1 VSLQLKVVLPLV
13 ILLWNGVVFAQ
24 VAPPPPGVPPS
35 GSPPQ
40 VTTRIS
46 PTSKTS
52 KETLPKTGW
61 VSFQEPS
68 EFLTHIDFSKK
79 FAPAPKSILN
89 PKQKK
94 KSLTPPKFNAS
105 RLEIKFRQHGFRA
118 WNEKEL
124 PLPTTTRSHPQFLKL
139 KPKLGKIFL
148 FRTIDDTAYGII
160 YLTRNQRD
168 VKCITLSPIEIIV
181 EKNKFK
187 VSAPVPQSSIC
198 EMAEDIM
205 TQSKTTRKP

>member
-1 VSLQLKVVLPLV
+1 M
-13 ILLWNGVVFAQ
+13 VFAQ
-24 VAPPPPGVPPS
+24 IAPPPPGVPPS

-40 VTTRIS
+40 IAGPS
-46 PTSKTS
+46 PITKGKAPTNVSPMTS
-52 KETLPKTGW
+52 KETLPKIGW

-68 EFLTHIDFSKK
+68 EFLIHIDFSKK

-89 PKQKK
+89 SRQKK

-124 PLPTTTRSHPQFLKL
+124 PLPATIRSHPQFLEL

-148 FRTIDDTAYGII
+148 FRTIDNTAYGII

-198 EMAEDIM
+198 EMTEDIM
-205 TQSKTTRKP
+205 TQSKTMRKP